1 MARQPNGQILLSV
14 VVPMYNE
21 EEVVDAFFERIVPI
35 LEGVSPNYEIICVD
49 DGSRDGTFEA
59 LHDRHLMNPRIKAIR
74 LSRNFGKEMALTA
87 GLDYAR
93 GQAVI
98 PIDADLQDPPE
109 LIPEMVSKWREG
121 YDVVLARRADRST
134 DSVAKR
140 MTANL
145 FYRLI
150 GRLSKIQVPANV
162 GDFRLM
168 DQRVVEA
175 LAWFPERTRFMKGI
189 FAWLGFRQVT
199 VDYVREPRAAGAF
212 KLRFKSLFDLALEG
226 LTSFSD
232 LPLKIW
238 SYVGFACALLAT
250 AYGAFIVLRT
260 LIYGV
265 DVPGYA
271 SLITVML
278 FTNGLVLLGLG
289 VIGEYLSRVFTE
301 VKGRPLYLIQ
311 DHLGALA
318 PPRPSD
324 ALRNVNHV
332 SPVARGTLEAAS
344 ERLRQVSDAYRD
356 GNARE
361 SAHEGEG

>member
-1 MARQPNGQILLSV
+1 MARQSNGQVLLSV

-35 LEGVSPNYEIICVD
+35 LEGVSPDYELICVD

-109 LIPEMVSKWREG
+109 LIPGMVAKWREG

-134 DSVAKR
+134 DSFAKR

-168 DQRVVEA
+168 DRRVVDA
-175 LAWFPERTRFMKGI
+175 LALLPERTRFMKGV
-189 FAWLGFRQVT
+189 FAWLGFRQVM
-199 VDYVREPRAAGAF
+199 VDYVREPRAAGTL

-226 LTSFSD
+226 VTSFSD

-238 SYVGFACALLAT
+238 SYVGFACALLAV
-250 AYGAFIVLRT
+250 AYGAFIILRT
-260 LIYGV
+260 LVHGV

-271 SLITVML
+271 SLITVIL
-278 FTNGLVLLGLG
+278 FTNGLILLGLG
-289 VIGEYLSRVFTE
+289 VIGEYLSRVFAE

-311 DHLGALA
+311 DHLGALE
-318 PPRPSD
+318 PRLSSD
-324 ALRNVNHV
+324 ALRNVNHI
-332 SPVARGTLEAAS
+332 SPVVRGTLEAAS
-344 ERLRQVSDAYRD
+344 ERLRQVSETY
-356 GNARE
+356 GSENAPERK
-361 SAHEGEG
+361 HEQEG